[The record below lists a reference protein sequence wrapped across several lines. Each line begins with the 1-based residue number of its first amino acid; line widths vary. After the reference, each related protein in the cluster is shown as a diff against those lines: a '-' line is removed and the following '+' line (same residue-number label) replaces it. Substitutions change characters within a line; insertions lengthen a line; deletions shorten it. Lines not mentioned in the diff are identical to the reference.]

1 MEKYNQIQYVIGKD
15 DLREIINEI
24 IDERIALFEKQNEEK
39 RNEEL
44 VSYERVMELLG
55 VSKSTIWRWK
65 QRGYLVPIRIGGNDR
80 YRMSDIKKIMK
91 AEQPTI

>member
-15 DLREIINEI
+15 DLRKIINEI
-24 IDERIALFEKQNEEK
+24 IDERIALYEKQNEEK

-44 VSYERVMELLG
+44 VPYERVMELLG

-65 QRGYLVPIRIGGNDR
+65 QRGYLVPVRIGGNDR
-80 YRMSDIKKIMK
+80 YRMSDIKKTM
-91 AEQPTI
+91 EG

>member
-15 DLREIINEI
+15 DLREILNEI
-24 IDERIALFEKQNEEK
+24 IDERIALFEKRNEEK

-44 VSYERVMELLG
+44 VTYERVMEILG

-80 YRMSDIKKIMK
+80 YRMSDIKKIM
-91 AEQPTI
+91 EG